1 MDNNEKTID
10 IMVFLSDMIKGI
22 KKFWY
27 LILVLANVMSWA
39 FFYVS
44 AKKYTPLYT
53 SKATFTILAAYED
66 NYAGYSYRYYYN
78 SQTASQ
84 MAVTFP
90 YILNSYLLQEIVCED
105 LGVPYLNGS
114 INAVAIPD
122 TNLFT
127 IMVTSTNPNDAYNI
141 LNSVIKNYPKVAEF
155 VIGDTKMNML
165 SSPKIPTKPVNRPS
179 YSRMTKLGFL
189 AGCMLGFG
197 VIFLYALTRSTIR
210 KAEDIKNILNLKC
223 LGVMPVVKFKRRK
236 KDIDRTINILN
247 EKVGGMFNESIRSI
261 RTQIIQAIGDKKSNV
276 IVVAGSVPKEGK
288 TTLAINL
295 SIALGQMGYSV
306 ILVDG
311 DLRNP
316 SVLNMLDIVLPLNG
330 IAEIIDEN
338 KTIENSLHYL
348 RKYNISVLA
357 GHKPH
362 PNPNRILFDYT
373 LTEIMT
379 MIKNMAD
386 FVIVDTSPCYMVP
399 DAITFAKL
407 ADHAIYCIR
416 QDYVKRGL
424 IIDSMTSLSYSHVNV
439 LGAVLTF
446 AETGLGSYGYRY
458 SYLYKYP
465 YYRKLRYYGES
476 V

>member
-1 MDNNEKTID
+1 MDNETSID
-10 IMVFLSDMIKGI
+10 IMVLLSDLIKGI
-22 KKFWY
+22 KKFWH
-27 LILVLANVMSWA
+27 IVLVLASVMSWL

-44 AKKYTPLYT
+44 ARKYTPLYT
-53 SKATFTILAAYED
+53 SKATFTILAAYVD

-127 IMVTSTNPNDAYNI
+127 IMVTSTNPNDAYHI
-141 LNSVIKNYPKVAEF
+141 LNSVIRNYPKVAEF

-165 SSPKIPTKPVNRPS
+165 SSPKVPTNPTNRPV
-179 YSRMTKLGFL
+179 YSRMTKIGFL
-189 AGCMLGFG
+189 AGCVLGCGF
-197 VIFLYALTRSTIR
+197 IFLYALTRTTIR
-210 KAEDIKNILNLKC
+210 KVDDVKKILNLEC
-223 LGVMPVVKFKRRK
+223 LGVLPVVKFKRRK
-236 KDIDRTINILN
+236 NDMDHSVNIMN
-247 EKVGGMFNESIRSI
+247 DKVGSAFGESIRSI
-261 RTQIIQAIGDKKSNV
+261 RTKLLKETSDKKNNV

-316 SVLNMLDIVLPLNG
+316 SVLNMLDIVMPLNG
-330 IAEIIDEN
+330 LGEILEGEQ
-338 KTIENSLHYL
+338 TIEQSIHGFG
-348 RKYNISVLA
+348 KYNISVLA
-357 GHKPH
+357 GQKSY
-362 PNPNRILFDYT
+362 PNPNKLLSHHSLVEVI
-373 LTEIMT
+373 IMLR
-379 MIKNMAD
+379 NMAD
-386 FVIVDTSPCYMVP
+386 FVIIDTPPCHLVP
-399 DAITFAKL
+399 DAVAFVKL
-407 ADHAIYCIR
+407 ADHAVYCIR
-416 QDYVKRGL
+416 QDYAKRSL
-424 IIDSMTSLSYSHVNV
+424 IIDSLTSLSYSQVNV

-446 AETGLGSYGYRY
+446 TETGIGSYGYRY
-458 SYLYKYP
+458 GYLYKYP